1 MSFPQCPT
9 LSEIPEMVS
18 IPTHASLL
26 HPHTILPFHT
36 CLTPPPSHTSHHPH
50 CTHASLLHKHH
61 TTLTVH
67 MLHSFTHI
75 TPPSLYTCF
84 TPSITHITPPSLY
97 TCFIPTHPPMYH
109 HTPLH
114 HSHPF
119 TFTHCHTVT
128 LSHCHTVTLIIPNHF
143 SSRPSDIQLDIY
155 SLPVRL
161 HGSTLHICLYI
172 LCEYVYKPPIS
183 ATMCC
188 ARVTGFVEFERRLN
202 WLR

>member
-1 MSFPQCPT
+1 MHHSFT
-9 LSEIPEMVS
+9 LTPSS
-18 IPTHASLL
+18 LYTHASLL
-26 HPHTILPFHT
+26 HPHT
-36 CLTPPPSHTSHHPH
+36 
-50 CTHASLLHKHH
+50 HH
-61 TTLTVH
+61 TILTVH

-84 TPSITHITPPSLY
+84 T
-97 TCFIPTHPPMYH
+97 PTHPPMYH

-143 SSRPSDIQLDIY
+143 SSRPSDIQLDI
-155 SLPVRL
+155 PTCRL
-161 HGSTLHICLYI
+161 YGSTLHICLYI
-172 LCEYVYKPPIS
+172 LCEYVYRPPIS

-188 ARVTGFVEFERRLN
+188 ACVTGFVEFERRLN
-202 WLR
+202 WL